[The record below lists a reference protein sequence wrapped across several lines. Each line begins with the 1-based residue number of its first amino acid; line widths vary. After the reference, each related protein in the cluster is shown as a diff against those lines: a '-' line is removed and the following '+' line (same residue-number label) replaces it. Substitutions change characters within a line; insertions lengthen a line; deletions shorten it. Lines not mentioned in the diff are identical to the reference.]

1 MRHTFFHRAR
11 QDEEQEMR
19 RKATLTDTGTLTIPP
34 EIRRRLGI
42 EAGDTVVFEVTETG
56 VQLLSEDASDPFE
69 RYQGIWREGEGK
81 TLEEIIAEQR
91 EMRGWDEYDYWAAE
105 NDNRD

>member
-1 MRHTFFHRAR
+1 
-11 QDEEQEMR
+11 MR
-19 RKATLTDTGTLTIPP
+19 RKATLTEDGTITIPQ

-42 EAGDTVVFEVTETG
+42 EPGDKVVFEVSESG
-56 VQLLSEDASDPFE
+56 VQLLSEEESDPFA
-69 RYQGIWREGEGK
+69 RYRGMWREGEGK

>member
-1 MRHTFFHRAR
+1 
-11 QDEEQEMR
+11 MR
-19 RKATLTDTGTLTIPP
+19 RKATLTEDGAITIPP

-42 EAGDTVVFEVTETG
+42 EPGDKVVFETSETG

-69 RYQGIWREGEGK
+69 RYRGIWREGAGK
-81 TLEEIIAEQR
+81 TIEEIIAEQR

-105 NDNRD
+105 HDNRD